1 MKNYFEKRQNPDRR
15 AQKILSGGKYL
26 LMGSRSRPRRAADRA
41 KAYRIDIHGQ
51 KTMLM
56 VILILI
62 LSIADA
68 VFTLN
73 FLNQGARELN
83 PIMNYFI
90 ARGPLAFICAKYLL
104 TSMSIMIILYFKND
118 FLFKSKFRA
127 KILLPVF
134 AIQFMLVMQW
144 HFFLLL

>member
-1 MKNYFEKRQNPDRR
+1 MKNYFERRQKQDRR
-15 AQKILSGGKYL
+15 TQKTSLANKYL
-26 LMGSRSRPRRAADRA
+26 LNGSRSRPRRAEDRV
-41 KAYRIDIHGQ
+41 KAYRTDIHGQ
-51 KTMLM
+51 KTMFM

-73 FLNQGARELN
+73 ILNHGARELN

-90 ARGPLAFICAKYLL
+90 AHGPLAFITAKYLL
-104 TSMSIMIILYFKND
+104 TSIPILIILYFKNE

-134 AIQFMLVMQW
+134 AFQFFLVMQW